1 MSEEAKAGTGTAAGT
16 GGGVTLPPGGISGV
30 DTEAHDLDLML
41 RLIGEK
47 NQPKQEEEEDR
58 GDEGDGE
65 GGDDTDAGTGEGN
78 DDDGSGDGDE
88 ESTGDEAGEGD
99 EDGGDGQESE
109 YNAALLEA
117 AKELGFESLEALS
130 EKQLE
135 TLKKLVKV
143 NAESGEEDAGE
154 DDEEALTE
162 YERSLLAEDEEEEA
176 GKKDGKDGKEDKPAD
191 ITPVDEPSTANQFFS
206 ALLDG
211 KFKLAYKNDADFYAK
226 LNEAA
231 EKKDVE
237 TYEVLQ
243 NQRYVERGMKFLLP
257 ALQLLVDRKLDAF
270 ADIITPALS
279 EYSNVSSQRRVASAR
294 DKAIGELE
302 SLTVKSGAKPYSG
315 IKQFLTPDQPDKKV
329 VINGTSVPSS
339 PWTRV
344 LKANPEIL
352 NIRVPGKDGKTDPTA
367 TFISQYKAAM
377 KLSKATSTSTT
388 APVVKK
394 VAEKMASA
402 GAKAGQRQAQRNA
415 GGKLNSNSSSG
426 TGKQAGQDKKNWA
439 REYAEI
445 GNVTGA
451 ASWIG
456 S

>member
-1 MSEEAKAGTGTAAGT
+1 MSEEAKAGTGTSNA
-16 GGGVTLPPGGISGV
+16 VTLPPGGISGV
-30 DTEAHDLDLML
+30 DTESSDLDLMS

-47 NQPKQEEEEDR
+47 NQPKQEEAE
-58 GDEGDGE
+58 GDENDGE
-65 GGDDTDAGTGEGN
+65 GGDDADADAGSGGDDASAGE
-78 DDDGSGDGDE
+78 DGGEE
-88 ESTGDEAGEGD
+88 ESTDGEAGEGD
-99 EDGGDGQESE
+99 EDGGDGAESA

-117 AKELGFESLEALS
+117 AQELGFESLEALT

-135 TLKKLVKV
+135 GLKKLVKV
-143 NAESGEEDAGE
+143 SAGDEEEAGE

-162 YERSLLAEDEEEEA
+162 YERSLLAADEEEEA
-176 GKKDGKDGKEDKPAD
+176 AAGKKDDKDKADDKPAD
-191 ITPVDEPSTANQFFS
+191 SSVDEPATANQFYAS
-206 ALLDG
+206 ILDG
-211 KFKLAYKNDADFYAK
+211 KFKLLYDSDADFYDK
-226 LNEAA
+226 LNKAA
-231 EKKDVE
+231 ADKDVK

-243 NQRYVERGMKFLLP
+243 NQRFVERGVKFLLP
-257 ALQLLVDRKLDAF
+257 ALQLLVDRKLDTF
-270 ADIITPALS
+270 AEIITPALS
-279 EYSNVSSQRRVASAR
+279 EYSNVSSQRRVANAR
-294 DKAIGELE
+294 DKAISELE
-302 SLTVKSGAKPYSG
+302 SLATKSGAKPYSG
-315 IKQFLTPDQPDKKV
+315 IKQFLTPDQPDKNV
-329 VINGTSVPSS
+329 VINGASFPSS

-388 APVVKK
+388 APVAKK

-439 REYAEI
+439 KEYAEI
-445 GNVTGA
+445 GNVAGP